1 MRILALV
8 AAASVALA
16 GTGCTALGAGTGVL
30 AAVTANHFIDPASPH
45 RIPVGV
51 SAGVGAAMGFII
63 DMLIVSALN
72 STFEGLH
79 NNSCPSCN

>member
-8 AAASVALA
+8 AVGSVALA
-16 GTGCTALGAGTGVL
+16 GTGCTALGAGTGAL

-51 SAGVGAAMGFII
+51 STGVGAAMGFII
-63 DMLIVSALN
+63 DMVVISALN
-72 STFEGLH
+72 HALEPLH
-79 NNSCPSCN
+79 NSCPSCD

>member
-8 AAASVALA
+8 AVGSIALA
-16 GTGCTALGAGTGVL
+16 GTGCTALGAGTGAL

-51 SAGVGAAMGFII
+51 STGVGAAMGFII
-63 DMLIVSALN
+63 DMLVVTALN
-72 STFEGLH
+72 HALEPLH
-79 NNSCPSCN
+79 NNCASCN

>member
-1 MRILALV
+1 MRFLALV
-8 AAASVALA
+8 AAGSVALA

-63 DMLIVSALN
+63 DMLVISALDHAL
-72 STFEGLH
+72 EPLH
-79 NNSCPSCN
+79 SDCASCD

>member
-8 AAASVALA
+8 AVGSVALA
-16 GTGCTALGAGTGVL
+16 GTGCTAVGAGTGL
-30 AAVTANHFIDPASPH
+30 IAAVTANHFIDPASPH

-63 DMLIVSALN
+63 DMVVISALN
-72 STFEGLH
+72 HALEPL
-79 NNSCPSCN
+79 NNGCASCN